1 MLLLKHFIKRLFL
14 TVYSIL
20 TFVLTP
26 LSAQQTNDTTT
37 VEIDSTDIEKSIS
50 ELTRSS
56 HKKEGLFTFFQDT
69 VDGSVQMLIE
79 KDQLNK
85 EYIHFVHTLDGV
97 VDVGHFRGAYKTSK
111 IFEIRKYF
119 NRLEFVSINTAYY
132 FDPENPLSRAETANI
147 NAAVLAALEITAI
160 DDKTGAML
168 LKVDDMFLSEKL
180 YQIKPAPNPNA
191 KPGTRFTLG
200 SLNTKKCQYIALNNY
215 PLNSDVVI
223 KYVYDNP
230 TPTHRGG
237 PGITDPRAVH
247 MVIQHSF
254 IAVPMNNY
262 KPRYDDPRVGY
273 FMTQVTDLTSTSN
286 TPYRDLISRWN
297 LVKKEPS
304 TPISEPVD
312 PIVFWI
318 ENTTPK
324 EFRPAVKEGVLRWNR
339 AFRTAGFKNAIE
351 VKIQP
356 DDAKWDAGDI
366 RYNVLRWTSSPRP
379 PFGGYGP
386 RFVNPRSG
394 QILGADIMLEFVYFT
409 NRVKYD
415 KLYEDVYEHHDL
427 EEHCFAGEFL
437 YQANQFGFTSAT
449 ISGYTEEVKKRIIHE
464 SLISLVLHEV
474 GHTLGLNHNFKSSY
488 LHNNEIVH
496 KKGITEEMGLTSSVM
511 EYPGINIAPLKVEQG
526 EYYTTTPGP
535 YDVWAIE
542 FGYSTALENN
552 ELEESRI
559 NTILSRSTSPNLAFG
574 NDADDMRAPGKGID
588 PQAMIYDMSSDPI
601 SYASDRIELS
611 QYLLD
616 DLVVK
621 YSDKGMSHQAL
632 RDAFGVL
639 LRERRNACGVISRH
653 IGGVYVDRAYIGQRD
668 SSTPFRAVPYSE
680 QKRAIKAL
688 DTYLFSPTAF
698 NFSPSILM
706 RLQSQRRGFN
716 HISQT
721 EDPKIHDQVMG
732 MQNNV
737 LNQLLHQNVLKRLT
751 DSGLYGNKYNLG
763 EFMSDLTV
771 SVYKDDM
778 RGDVN
783 TFRQNLQA
791 EYTKRLINV
800 MNPDNTNIYGHHAQA
815 VALKNLNDIKNF
827 IRKQTGVSSATQ
839 THRMYI
845 HHLVQNALDSD

>member
-1 MLLLKHFIKRLFL
+1 MVLIKHFIKHFFFTIYCLATL
-14 TVYSIL
+14 
-20 TFVLTP
+20 VLTP

-37 VEIDSTDIEKSIS
+37 VKIDSTNTKESIS
-50 ELTRSS
+50 ELTLSS
-56 HKKEGLFTFFQDT
+56 RRIEGLFTFFQDT
-69 VDGSVQMLIE
+69 VDGSVQMLVE
-79 KDQLNK
+79 KNQLNK

-132 FDPENPLSRAETANI
+132 FDPDNPLSRAETANI
-147 NAAVLAALEITAI
+147 NAAVLSALEITAI
-160 DDKTGAML
+160 DEKTGAML
-168 LKVDDMFLSEKL
+168 LKVDDMFLSENL

-200 SLNTKKCQYIALNNY
+200 SLNKKKCQYIALNNY

-230 TPTHRGG
+230 TPTNRGG

-254 IAVPMNNY
+254 IAVPKNNY
-262 KPRYDDPRVGY
+262 VPRYDDPRVGY

-286 TPYRDLISRWN
+286 VPYRDLIHRWN
-297 LVKKEPS
+297 LVKKKPS
-304 TPISEPVD
+304 APISEPVE

-318 ENTTPK
+318 ENTTPE
-324 EFRPAVKEGVLRWNR
+324 EFRPAVEEGVLRWNR
-339 AFRTAGFKNAIE
+339 AYRAAGFKNAII
-351 VKIQP
+351 VKTQP
-356 DDAKWDAGDI
+356 DDAEWDAGDI

-386 RFVNPRSG
+386 SFVNPRSG

-415 KLYEDVYEHHDL
+415 KLYEDVYETQDWA
-427 EEHCFAGEFL
+427 EHCFAGEYL

-449 ISGYTEEVKKRIIHE
+449 ISGYSEEVKKRIIHE
-464 SLISLVLHEV
+464 SLIRLVLHEV

-511 EYPGINIAPLKVEQG
+511 EYPGINIAPPKIEQG

-552 ELEESRI
+552 ELEESRL
-559 NTILSRSTSPNLAFG
+559 NTILSRSTAPNLAFG

-611 QYLLD
+611 NYLLD

-621 YSDKGMSHQAL
+621 YSDRGTSYQAL
-632 RDAFGVL
+632 RDAFAIL
-639 LRERRNACGVISRH
+639 LRERRNACAVISRH

-668 SSTPFRAVPYSE
+668 SNTPFRAVPYND
-680 QKRAIKAL
+680 QKRAMNVLGA
-688 DTYLFSPTAF
+688 YLFSPTAF
-698 NFSPSILM
+698 NFSQQTLM
-706 RLQSQRRGFN
+706 RLQPQRRGFN
-716 HISQT
+716 HMSQT
-721 EDPKIHDQVMG
+721 EDPKIHDLVMG
-732 MQNNV
+732 MQKNV

-751 DSGLYGNKYNLG
+751 DSRLYGNKYSLD
-763 EFMSDLTV
+763 EFMFDLTTAI
-771 SVYKDDM
+771 YKDDV

-783 TFRQNLQA
+783 TFRQNLQT
-791 EYTKRLINV
+791 EYTQRLINILL
-800 MNPDNTNIYGHHAQA
+800 PEKTGIYGHHAQA
-815 VALKNLNDIKNF
+815 TSLKNLNDIKSF
-827 IRKQTGVSSATQ
+827 IRKQTGVSPATQ

-845 HHLVQNALDSD
+845 DHLVQKALDSE